1 MNMPVVQT
9 GAPQLP
15 AHLQRHMNQ
24 TSVVAADVM
33 SGLSSGAIHKISIE
47 GRRWKLQD
55 PQGQEFMVPAF
66 HLDVI
71 LVGANPHVSKTFYA
85 TKWNQQ
91 QEGKAPDC
99 WSDNGVGPSSR
110 ASAPQCLTCGLCPN
124 NAWGSR
130 ISETGSQVKACA
142 DSKKIAVILADN
154 PTGPVY
160 QLKVPA
166 DSLKNM
172 AQMAKSVAQ
181 RGAPLDRVIMRLEFD
196 PGVSHPKIVFSSPD
210 YVNVQQDAAVDEVLG
225 SDEITDA
232 LNLSDIAIKAM
243 PAQIPQQPAMPQ
255 APVQPQPVPQ
265 MAVPPAPPTYAPQFT
280 PQVPQQQAPQPPQYA
295 APQAPVA
302 PVYNPMQ
309 PAAPVAPM
317 AAQAPQP
324 VAPVAETPAAPKRR
338 RKAAA
343 LPADATPVAAAPQ
356 YAPQPAQAPQQVYQ
370 APPGM
375 PASAAPHPVV
385 PQLVAAPMLPPDPA
399 QQATPA
405 MPPMPQFLQRTPDV
419 PGAMAPAA
427 SVPLQPQPTDNALD
441 NILGDAM
448 VRR

>member
-55 PQGQEFMVPAF
+55 PQGQEFMVPQF

-71 LVGANPHVSKTFYA
+71 LVGANPHVSKTFYT

-110 ASAPQCLTCGLCPN
+110 AAAPQCGTCQLCPN

-172 AQMAKSVAQ
+172 ANMAKAVAS

-196 PGVSHPKIVFSSPD
+196 AAVSHPKIVFSSPD
-210 YVNVQQDAAVDEVLG
+210 YVNVAQDAAVDEVLG
-225 SDEITDA
+225 SEEITEA

-243 PAQIPQQPAMPQ
+243 PQIAQA
-255 APVQPQPVPQ
+255 PVPQ
-265 MAVPPAPPTYAPQFT
+265 MQPAP
-280 PQVPQQQAPQPPQYA
+280 VPQMPPQMA
-295 APQAPVA
+295 APQAPQYA
-302 PVYNPMQ
+302 PQPVQQMPAAPQYAA
-309 PAAPVAPM
+309 PAAPVAPV
-317 AAQAPQP
+317 AA
-324 VAPVAETPAAPKRR
+324 APVAAAAPAKRR

-343 LPADATPVAAAPQ
+343 LPADATQVAAAPQ

-375 PASAAPHPVV
+375 PAAAAPHPVMPTWV
-385 PQLVAAPMLPPDPA
+385 SAPQLPFEPPL
-399 QQATPA
+399 Q
-405 MPPMPQFLQRTPDV
+405 MPPMPQFLQRAPDV
-419 PGAMAPAA
+419 PGAQAPAA
-427 SVPLQPQPTDNALD
+427 SVPLQPQVTDSAMD
-441 NILGDAM
+441 SILGDAM

>member
-15 AHLQRHMNQ
+15 AHLQRHMIQQGGVNA
-24 TSVVAADVM
+24 VAADVM

-55 PQGQEFMVPAF
+55 PQGQEFMVPQF

-110 ASAPQCLTCGLCPN
+110 AAAPQCGTCQLCPN

-172 AQMAKSVAQ
+172 ANMAKAVAS

-196 PGVSHPKIVFSSPD
+196 PAVSHPKIVFSSPD
-210 YVNVQQDAAVDEVLG
+210 YVNVAQDAAVDEVLG
-225 SDEITDA
+225 SDEISEA

-243 PAQIPQQPAMPQ
+243 PQIAQQPMPQ
-255 APVQPQPVPQ
+255 APVQVPQMQPVAVPQMPPQMAAPQAPQYAPQPVPQ
-265 MAVPPAPPTYAPQFT
+265 MPAA
-280 PQVPQQQAPQPPQYA
+280 PQYA
-295 APQAPVA
+295 APAAPVA
-302 PVYNPMQ
+302 PAYNPMQ
-309 PAAPVAPM
+309 PAAPVAPV
-317 AAQAPQP
+317 AVAPQP
-324 VAPVAETPAAPKRR
+324 VAPAAEAPAPAKRR

-343 LPADATPVAAAPQ
+343 LPEGATPVAAQPQ
-356 YAPQPAQAPQQVYQ
+356 YAAPQAPTVQQVYQ

-385 PQLVAAPMLPPDPA
+385 PQLVAAPQLPPDPA
-399 QQATPA
+399 ATQV
-405 MPPMPQFLQRTPDV
+405 MPPMPQFLQRVPDV

-427 SVPLQPQPTDNALD
+427 SVPLVAQPTDGALD

-448 VRR
+448 VR